1 VESQALEALQAW
13 YAAQC
18 DGDWETRYGVM
29 LATSETSGW
38 ELRVDLAGTELEG
51 RELGRVRAV
60 RTPDDWFEAWCDGY
74 TFRAAGGADSLD
86 QILVAFFDFSQLVE
100 AY

>member
-1 VESQALEALQAW
+1 MESPELDALQAW

-29 LATSETSGW
+29 LSTSETSGW
-38 ELRVDLAGTELEG
+38 ELRIDLVGTELEG
-51 RELGRVRAV
+51 RELGRIRSAQ
-60 RTPDDWFEAWCDGY
+60 TPGDWFEAWCDGY
-74 TFRAAGGADSLD
+74 TFRAAGGVDSLD
-86 QILVAFFDFSQLVE
+86 QLLAAFFDFAQLVS

>member
-1 VESQALEALQAW
+1 VESQALETLQAW

-74 TFRAAGGADSLD
+74 TFRAAGGADSLE

>member
-1 VESQALEALQAW
+1 MESRALEALQAW

-18 DGDWETRYGVM
+18 DGEWETRYGVM

-38 ELRVDLAGTELEG
+38 ELRVDLAGTDLEG
-51 RELGRVRAV
+51 RELGRIRSAQ
-60 RTPDDWFEAWCDGY
+60 TPDDWFEAWCDGY
-74 TFRAAGGADSLD
+74 TFRAAGGAESLE
-86 QILVAFFDFSQLVE
+86 QVLVAFFDFSQLVE